1 MNKQQYEFTRNRL
14 VVERKRLMDVL
25 EAQED
30 FPNPLDIVAYEVNKK
45 AIIDLDT
52 RFSSQQTKSRKE
64 L

>member
-14 VVERKRLMDVL
+14 VAERKRLMDVL
-25 EAQED
+25 ESQED

-52 RFSSQQTKSRKE
+52 RFNSQQKVGKP
-64 L
+64 